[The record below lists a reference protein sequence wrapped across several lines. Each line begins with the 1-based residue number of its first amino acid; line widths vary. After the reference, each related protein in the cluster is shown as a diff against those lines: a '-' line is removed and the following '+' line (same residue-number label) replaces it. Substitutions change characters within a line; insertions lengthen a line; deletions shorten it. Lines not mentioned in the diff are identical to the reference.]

1 MMMRLRQSKPMKKN
15 KTALEAAL
23 HLLGYRAQSEK
34 ELRRKLRQRGFSG
47 SDIDNVVEEL
57 YRCEYLND
65 EELAAEI
72 FENYRRDGLY
82 GNRYIK
88 QKLQMRG
95 LSCED
100 FLTPEEEEEKAELA
114 LQRKEASV
122 PGYRSDY
129 PRAAAFL
136 ARRGF
141 SYDVIR
147 HVLSHWEE

>member
-1 MMMRLRQSKPMKKN
+1 MMRLRQSKPMKKN

-34 ELRRKLRQRGFSG
+34 ELRRKLKQRGFSG
-47 SDIDNVVEEL
+47 SDIDSAVEDL
-57 YRCEYLND
+57 YRYEYLND

-100 FLTPEEEEEKAELA
+100 WLTPEEEEEKAELA
-114 LQRKEASV
+114 LQKKEASV
-122 PGYRSDY
+122 PGYRADY
-129 PRAAAFL
+129 QKAAAFL

-147 HVLSHWEE
+147 RVLSHREE

>member
-1 MMMRLRQSKPMKKN
+1 MKKN

-34 ELRRKLRQRGFSG
+34 ELRRKLKQRGFSG
-47 SDIDNVVEEL
+47 SDIDRAVEDL
-57 YRCEYLND
+57 YRYEYLND

-100 FLTPEEEEEKAELA
+100 WLTPEEEEEKAELA
-114 LQRKEASV
+114 LQKKEVSA
-122 PGYRSDY
+122 PGYRADY
-129 PRAAAFL
+129 QKAAAFL

-147 HVLSHWEE
+147 RVLSHREE

>member
-1 MMMRLRQSKPMKKN
+1 MAKPMKKS

-23 HLLGYRAQSEK
+23 RLLGYRAQSEK

-47 SDIDNVVEEL
+47 SDIDSAVEEL
-57 YRCEYLND
+57 YRYEYLND
-65 EELAAEI
+65 EELAADI

-88 QKLQMRG
+88 QKLKMRG

-100 FLTPEEEEEKAELA
+100 SLTPEEEEEKAELA
-114 LQRKEASV
+114 MRRKEASV

-129 PRAAAFL
+129 RRAAAFL

-147 HVLSHWEE
+147 RVLSNREE

>member
-47 SDIDNVVEEL
+47 SDIDNAVEEL

-114 LQRKEASV
+114 LQRKEAAV

-129 PRAAAFL
+129 LRAAAFL

-141 SYDVIR
+141 SYEVIR

>member
-1 MMMRLRQSKPMKKN
+1 MKKS
-15 KTALEAAL
+15 KTALESAL

-47 SDIDNVVEEL
+47 SEIDSVVEEL
-57 YRCEYLND
+57 YRLEYLND
-65 EELAAEI
+65 EELAADI
-72 FENYRRDGLY
+72 FENFRRDGLY

-88 QKLQMRG
+88 QKLFMRG
-95 LSCED
+95 LPCED
-100 FLTPEEEEEKAELA
+100 SLTPEEEEEKAELA
-114 LQRKEASV
+114 LQRKEASS

-129 PRAAAFL
+129 QRAGAFL

-147 HVLSHWEE
+147 RVLSDWEE

>member
-1 MMMRLRQSKPMKKN
+1 MKKN

-34 ELRRKLRQRGFSG
+34 ELRRKLKQRGFSG
-47 SDIDNVVEEL
+47 SDIDSAVEDL
-57 YRCEYLND
+57 YRYEYLND

-100 FLTPEEEEEKAELA
+100 WLTPEEEEEKAELA
-114 LQRKEASV
+114 LQKKEASV
-122 PGYRSDY
+122 PGYRADY
-129 PRAAAFL
+129 QKAAAFL

-147 HVLSHWEE
+147 RVLSHREE

>member
-1 MMMRLRQSKPMKKN
+1 MMKHRSPKPMKKT

-23 HLLGYRAQSEK
+23 RLLGYRAQSEK
-34 ELRRKLRQRGFSG
+34 EIRRKLRQRGFSG
-47 SDIDNVVEEL
+47 SDIDSTVEEL

-95 LSCED
+95 LSSED
-100 FLTPEEEEEKAELA
+100 CLTQEEEEEKAELA
-114 LQRKEASV
+114 IQRKEVSV
-122 PGYRSDY
+122 PDFRSDY
-129 PRAAAFL
+129 RKAAAFL

-141 SYDVIR
+141 SYGVIR
-147 HVLSHWEE
+147 HVLSTWEE